1 MGICRSIC
9 SIFLSVN
16 LKVFQNRKSQNKV
29 RSGTNSR
36 RSYSREWESQGTRHP
51 ESTEGKGLQNL
62 LRIRT
67 VVTMTL
73 EPVWG
78 GLPPDAAGDE
88 LPGRV

>member
-1 MGICRSIC
+1 MGICCSIC

-29 RSGTNSR
+29 RSGT
-36 RSYSREWESQGTRHP
+36 YSREWESQGTCHP

-62 LRIRT
+62 LRIHT

-88 LPGRV
+88 VPGRA